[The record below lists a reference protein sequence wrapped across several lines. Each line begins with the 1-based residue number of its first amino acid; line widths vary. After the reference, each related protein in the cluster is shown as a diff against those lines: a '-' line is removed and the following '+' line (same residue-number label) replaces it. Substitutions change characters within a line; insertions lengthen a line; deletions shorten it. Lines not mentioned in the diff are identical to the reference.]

1 MKIFCTG
8 ASGYIGGS
16 VAAHLVA
23 AGHQVTGLV
32 RSPEKADAVRA
43 RGIEPLLGTLDDGEI
58 LAQAAQAADVVVNAA
73 SADHKGAVVALL
85 DALAGSGKPFIHTS
99 GSSIV
104 GTRAKGER
112 SDAVFDE
119 DTPITPSPARA
130 ARVALNEFIL
140 SYRDKGCRPVII
152 CPSLIYGLGLGA
164 NPDSVQVPLLI
175 KLARKRGNAA
185 HAGPGENIWSN
196 VHIDD
201 LVTLYALAIEK
212 APAGASILPR
222 MARTR
227 CAKSARPSTA
237 CWALRDRH
245 RRCRWRRRPPNGARA
260 PPKIRWPRTAACG
273 RSARGGTR
281 LEAEGARPDRRDR
294 AGVLSGISLAV
305 VPANAGTH
313 TPRPIDFAVLF
324 DDFA

>member
-43 RGIEPLLGTLDDGEI
+43 RGIQPLLGTLDDGER
-58 LAQAAQAADVVVNAA
+58 LAQAAQAADIVVNAA
-73 SADHKGAVVALL
+73 SADHKGAVVAML

-104 GTRAKGER
+104 GTRSGGQR
-112 SDAVFDE
+112 SDAIFDE
-119 DTPITPSPARA
+119 DTPVTPSPARV

-140 SYRDKGCRPVII
+140 SHCDKGCRPVII
-152 CPSLIYGLGLGA
+152 CPSLIYGLGRGA

-212 APAGASILPR
+212 APAGAFYFVEDGENSMREVCEAINRMLGLPGPPTAMP
-222 MARTR
+222 MAEAASEWGEGTAEDTMASNSRVR
-227 CAKSARPSTA
+227 AKRARQLGWKPK
-237 CWALRDRH
+237 
-245 RRCRWRRRPPNGARA
+245 AR
-260 PPKIRWPRTAACG
+260 
-273 RSARGGTR
+273 
-281 LEAEGARPDRRDR
+281 
-294 AGVLSGISLAV
+294 SLIEEIEQ
-305 VPANAGTH
+305 GCY
-313 TPRPIDFAVLF
+313 RE
-324 DDFA
+324 

>member
-16 VAAHLVA
+16 VAAHLIA

-32 RSPEKADAVRA
+32 RSAEKADAVRA
-43 RGIEPLLGTLDDGEI
+43 RGIQPVLGTLDDADI
-58 LAQAAQAADVVVNAA
+58 LAQAARAADLVINAA

-99 GSSIV
+99 GSSII
-104 GTRAKGER
+104 GTPTRGER
-112 SDAVFDE
+112 TDAVFDE
-119 DTPITPSPARA
+119 DTPFTPSPARA

-140 SYRDKGCRPVII
+140 SYRDKECSPVII
-152 CPSLIYGLGLGA
+152 CPSLIYGLGLGV
-164 NPDSVQVPLLI
+164 NPHSVQVPNLI

-212 APAGASILPR
+212 APAGSFYYAEAGEHSMRELCEAINR
-222 MARTR
+222 M
-227 CAKSARPSTA
+227 
-237 CWALRDRH
+237 LGFQ
-245 RRCRWRRRPPNGARA
+245 RPPTAMSMAEAAAEWGEGTAENTMASNSRVRAKRARQLGWKPGARDV
-260 PPKIRWPRTAACG
+260 IEEIEQGCYR
-273 RSARGGTR
+273 
-281 LEAEGARPDRRDR
+281 E
-294 AGVLSGISLAV
+294 
-305 VPANAGTH
+305 
-313 TPRPIDFAVLF
+313 
-324 DDFA
+324 